1 MKMKRMKKLAA
12 AMLDGVM
19 LCGSLVGCGGGS
31 QSASDSGASADSGA
45 AASTG
50 DQAQI
55 TLIMALRDEW
65 LSELEKAAQK
75 AAGDIGGINL
85 TTQDANN
92 DVSKQLQY
100 IETARNSGA
109 QAIIVNM
116 VDPSTA
122 AQCVEAAGDIP
133 VVFVNRYPTDD
144 SVLNEKAV
152 YVGSD
157 EMTSGAFQAEWLANW
172 CKEQGKTEVKYVML
186 NGTLGQ
192 TSTTNRT
199 KSFEEGMKAAGIN
212 AIQAAEAL
220 ACDFDRAKA
229 MDKFT
234 PLIGSTEFDVVVS
247 NNDAMALGVVE
258 ALQSKGV
265 DPTSLPI
272 LGIDAS
278 KDGRAAI
285 KEGTLAMS
293 VFQDP
298 AGQGRGALYAAAN
311 LANGEDIAKDSG
323 FEKDETGNILWVP
336 FEPVTKDNVAE
347 YDNR

>member
-1 MKMKRMKKLAA
+1 MRNRILAA
-12 AMLDGVM
+12 LLAGVM
-19 LCGSLVGCGGGS
+19 CVGLLAGCGG
-31 QSASDSGASADSGA
+31 SDA
-45 AASTG
+45 AASAPAASAPAASAPAAAPS
-50 DQAQI
+50 DENVEL

-65 LSELEKAAQK
+65 LSELEKAAM
-75 AAGDIGGINL
+75 AAADEIGGINL

-100 IETARNSGA
+100 IETARNAGTD
-109 QAIIVNM
+109 AIIVNM

-122 AQCVEAAGDIP
+122 EQCVEAAGDVP
-133 VVFVNRYPTDD
+133 VVFVNRFPADD
-144 SVLNEKAV
+144 SVLGEKVV

-157 EMTSGAFQAEWLANW
+157 EMTSGAFQAEWLAQWAKDN
-172 CKEQGKTEVKYVML
+172 GKSEVKYVLL

-199 KSFEEGMKAAGIN
+199 LSFQEGMAAAGIN
-212 AIQAAEAL
+212 AVMVGEAL

-234 PLIGSTEFDVVVS
+234 PMIGTSEFDAVVS

-258 ALQSKGV
+258 ALESKGV
-265 DPTSLPI
+265 DPSSLPI

-278 KDGRAAI
+278 KDGRVGI
-285 KEGTLAMS
+285 KDGKLAMS

-298 AGQGRGALYAAAN
+298 RGQGKGALYAALN
-311 LANGEDIAKDSG
+311 LANGQDIAKDSG
-323 FEKDETGNILWVP
+323 FEKDSTGFILWVP
-336 FEPVTKDNVAE
+336 FEPVTAENVAE

>member
-1 MKMKRMKKLAA
+1 MKKILAGILA
-12 AMLDGVM
+12 GVM
-19 LCGSLVGCGGGS
+19 CFGLLAGCGG
-31 QSASDSGASADSGA
+31 SDA
-45 AASTG
+45 AASAPAASAPAASAPAAAPAEG
-50 DQAQI
+50 DVEL

-65 LSELEKAAQK
+65 LSELEKAAM
-75 AAGDIGGINL
+75 AAAEEIGGINL

-100 IETARNSGA
+100 IETARNAGTA
-109 QAIIVNM
+109 AIIVNM

-122 AQCVEAAGDIP
+122 EQCVEAAGDVP
-133 VVFVNRYPTDD
+133 VVFVNRFPSDD
-144 SVLNEKAV
+144 SVLNEKVV

-157 EMTSGAFQAEWLANW
+157 EMTSGAFQAEWLAQWAKDN
-172 CKEQGKTEVKYVML
+172 GKSEVKYVLL

-199 KSFEEGMKAAGIN
+199 LSFQQGMEAAGIT
-212 AIQAAEAL
+212 ATMVGEAL

-234 PLIGSTEFDVVVS
+234 PMIGTSEFDAVVS

-258 ALQSKGV
+258 ALESKGI
-265 DPTSLPI
+265 DPSSLPI

-278 KDGRAAI
+278 KDGRVAI
-285 KEGTLAMS
+285 KDGKLAMS

-298 AGQGRGALYAAAN
+298 RGQGKGALYAALN

-323 FEKDETGNILWVP
+323 YEKDSTGFILWVP
-336 FEPVTKDNVAE
+336 FEPVTAENVAE

>member
-1 MKMKRMKKLAA
+1 MKKKLLAA
-12 AMLDGVM
+12 LLAGVM
-19 LCGSLVGCGGGS
+19 CVGLLAGCGGTDAASSAAGS
-31 QSASDSGASADSGA
+31 V

-50 DQAQI
+50 GSSDSEAVEL
-55 TLIMALRDEW
+55 TLVMALRDEW
-65 LSELEKAAQK
+65 LSELEKAAMK
-75 AAGDIGGINL
+75 AAEDIGGINL

-100 IETARNSGA
+100 IETARNAGSA
-109 QAIIVNM
+109 AIIVNM

-122 AQCVEAAGDIP
+122 AQCVEAAGDVP
-133 VVFVNRYPTDD
+133 VVFVNRFPTDT
-144 SVLNEKAV
+144 SVLNEKVV

-157 EMTSGAFQAEWLANW
+157 EMTSGAFQAEWLAQWAKDN
-172 CKEQGKTEVKYVML
+172 GKSEVKYVML

-199 KSFEEGMKAAGIN
+199 LSFEQGMADAGIT
-212 AIQAAEAL
+212 ATLVGEAL

-234 PLIGSTEFDVVVS
+234 PMIGTSEFDAVVS

-258 ALQSKGV
+258 ALESKGV
-265 DPTSLPI
+265 DPASLPI
-272 LGIDAS
+272 IGIDAS
-278 KDGRAAI
+278 ADGRAAI
-285 KEGTLAMS
+285 KEGKLAMS

-298 AGQGRGALYAAAN
+298 AGQGKGALYAALN
-311 LANGEDIAKDSG
+311 LANGNDIAQDSG
-323 FEKDETGNILWVP
+323 YEKDETGFILWVP
-336 FEPVTKDNVAE
+336 FEPVTAENVAE

>member
-1 MKMKRMKKLAA
+1 MRMKKLAA
-12 AMLDGVM
+12 AMLAGVM

-247 NNDAMALGVVE
+247 NNDAMAL
-258 ALQSKGV
+258 
-265 DPTSLPI
+265 
-272 LGIDAS
+272 
-278 KDGRAAI
+278 DGRAAI

>member
-1 MKMKRMKKLAA
+1 MRMRKLVASLLA
-12 AMLDGVM
+12 GVV
-19 LCGSLVGCGGGS
+19 LCGTLAGCGS
-31 QSASDSGASADSGA
+31 TASNASSG

-50 DQAQI
+50 AASGASTASGDEAQV

-75 AAGDIGGINL
+75 AAEDIGGINL
-85 TTQDANN
+85 TTQDAQN

-109 QAIIVNM
+109 QAIIINM

-122 AQCVEAAGDIP
+122 EQCKEAAGDIP

-144 SVLNEKAV
+144 SVLAPDCV

-172 CKEQGKTEVKYVML
+172 CKENGKTEIKYVLL

-199 KSFEEGMKAAGIN
+199 KSFEEGMAAAGIN
-212 AIQAAEAL
+212 AVQAAEPL
-220 ACDFDRAKA
+220 ACDYDRAKA

-234 PLIGSTEFDVVVS
+234 PLIGSTEFDAIVS
-247 NNDAMALGVVE
+247 NNDAMALGAVE
-258 ALQSKGV
+258 ALESKGE
-265 DPTSLPI
+265 DPSSLPI

-285 KEGTLAMS
+285 KEGKLAMS

-298 AGQGRGALYAAAN
+298 AGQGRGALYAAVN

-336 FEPVTKDNVAE
+336 FEPVDADNVAD

>member
-1 MKMKRMKKLAA
+1 MKKILAGILA
-12 AMLDGVM
+12 GVM
-19 LCGSLVGCGGGS
+19 CFGLLAGCGG
-31 QSASDSGASADSGA
+31 SDDA
-45 AASTG
+45 AASTPAASAPAASTPAASDG
-50 DQAQI
+50 EKVEI

-65 LSELEKAAQK
+65 LSELEKAAM
-75 AAGDIGGINL
+75 AAADEIGGINL

-100 IETARNSGA
+100 IETARNAGTS
-109 QAIIVNM
+109 AIIINM

-122 AQCVEAAGDIP
+122 EQCVEAAGDVP
-133 VVFVNRYPTDD
+133 VVFVNRFPADD
-144 SVLNEKAV
+144 SVLNEKVV

-157 EMTSGAFQAEWLANW
+157 EMTSGAFQAEWLAQWAKDN
-172 CKEQGKTEVKYVML
+172 GKSEVKYVLL

-199 KSFEEGMKAAGIN
+199 LSFEKGMADAGIT
-212 AIQAAEAL
+212 ATLVGEAL

-234 PLIGSTEFDVVVS
+234 PMIGTSEFDAVVS

-258 ALQSKGV
+258 ALESKGI
-265 DPTSLPI
+265 DPSSLPI

-278 KDGRAAI
+278 KDGRVAI
-285 KEGTLAMS
+285 KEGKLAMS

-298 AGQGRGALYAAAN
+298 RGQGKGALYAALN

-323 FEKDETGNILWVP
+323 FEKDETGFILWVP
-336 FEPVTKDNVAE
+336 FEPVTAENVAE

>member
-1 MKMKRMKKLAA
+1 MKKKLLAGILA
-12 AMLDGVM
+12 GVM
-19 LCGSLVGCGGGS
+19 TLGVLAGCGGGS
-31 QSASDSGASADSGA
+31 KPAASGASSGGS
-45 AASTG
+45 AASAPAASA
-50 DQAQI
+50 DEKVEL

-65 LSELEKAAQK
+65 LSELEKAALK
-75 AAGDIGGINL
+75 AADEIGGINL

-109 QAIIVNM
+109 KAIIVNM

-122 AQCVEAAGDIP
+122 AQCVEAAGDTP
-133 VVFVNRYPTDD
+133 VVFVNRFPTDD

-172 CKEQGKTEVKYVML
+172 AKENGKTEVKYVLL

-199 KSFEEGMKAAGIN
+199 LSFQQGMEEAGIT
-212 AIQAAEAL
+212 ATLVGEAL
-220 ACDFDRAKA
+220 ACDYDRAKA

-234 PLIGSTEFDVVVS
+234 PMIGTSEFDAIVS
-247 NNDAMALGVVE
+247 NNDAMALGAVE
-258 ALQSKGV
+258 ALESKGV
-265 DPTSLPI
+265 DPSSLPI
-272 LGIDAS
+272 VGIDAS
-278 KDGRAAI
+278 KDGRVAI
-285 KEGTLAMS
+285 KDGKLAMS

-298 AGQGRGALYAAAN
+298 AGQGRGALYAAVN
-311 LANGEDIAKDSG
+311 LAKGNDIAQDSGYEKDSTG
-323 FEKDETGNILWVP
+323 FILWVP
-336 FEPVTKDNVAE
+336 FEPVTAENVAE